1 MGGMWRPDAGPCV
14 AQVAEWG
21 QHADDVE
28 YMRMLKEMPKKV
40 LKRRETVCKDSDLK
54 KATQKQGK
62 VHFSICV
69 WNLSEYSKSGGLG
82 AEAASM
88 IHFYYESKDE
98 RKVLN
103 AFSSAGI
110 DLEST
115 EAVPVDPDSSLSYE
129 QQIMYTKENLF
140 LQDEYSWEEGA
151 PLSADELKSRFK
163 MK

>member
-1 MGGMWRPDAGPCV
+1 MG
-14 AQVAEWG
+14 
-21 QHADDVE
+21 
-28 YMRMLKEMPKKV
+28 
-40 LKRRETVCKDSDLK
+40 REIICKDIDLK

-62 VHFSICV
+62 IHFSICV
-69 WNLSEYSKSGGLG
+69 WNLSEYSKSRGLG

-88 IHFYYESKDE
+88 VHVYYES
-98 RKVLN
+98 KVLN
-103 AFSSAGI
+103 AFTSAGI

-115 EAVPVDPDSSLSYE
+115 EAAPVDPDSNLSYE